1 VCRKTFHPPAAER
14 LALAFMSVEAF
25 IHRSDGH
32 EHDHDAAGEACSICL
47 QIAIARHVLNSLA
60 YIVLSLIP
68 FFAGQIKNP
77 AIIQFFCFLL
87 PLTLIFLKVQ
97 FNT

>member
-1 VCRKTFHPPAAER
+1 MCRKTFRPPVTER
-14 LALAFMSVEAF
+14 LELAIMSVEAF
-25 IHRSDGH
+25 IHRSYGH
-32 EHDHDAAGEACSICL
+32 DHDHDAAGACSVCL

-60 YIVLSLIP
+60 YIVLSLIA
-68 FFAGQIKNP
+68 FFAGQIKKP
-77 AIIQFFCFLL
+77 AILQFFCFLL